1 MIIQRLCEI
10 QIQRLTP
17 QNQYFLEAF
26 TFQHI
31 NRQQNQIWRYHQS
44 IINESIPE
52 DVIIVE
58 DD

>member
-10 QIQRLTP
+10 RIQQMSP
-17 QNQYFLEAF
+17 QNQYFLKAF
-26 TFQHI
+26 AFQHI
-31 NRQQNQIWRYHQS
+31 NRQQNQIWRYHQN

-52 DVIIVE
+52 DMVIVK